1 MASLPQK
8 LSKTRARVVV
18 EEEEEDN
25 SKRIRLANNSNPGP
39 SSFQPSSNP
48 GPSSFLPTSPAAR
61 AATPRPSSIRG
72 LNPGPSMATPR
83 RIVELSGLDCPE
95 AAAPQSFKTPTKQTR
110 LDVSRGT
117 PDHEEG
123 DEELLLQEPSPVA
136 AAAGKAL
143 ELAYDDD
150 WSLFVN
156 EGNVLRIHKGGE
168 GSVIIYELTETDKG
182 CLRATISDMG
192 GFSTNVL
199 YNCHL

>member
-1 MASLPQK
+1 
-8 LSKTRARVVV
+8 
-18 EEEEEDN
+18 
-25 SKRIRLANNSNPGP
+25 
-39 SSFQPSSNP
+39 
-48 GPSSFLPTSPAAR
+48 
-61 AATPRPSSIRG
+61 
-72 LNPGPSMATPR
+72 MATPR

-143 ELAYDDD
+143 DLAYDDD

-182 CLRATISDMG
+182 CLWATISDMG